1 MNDWLADALGL
12 TQVVPFINE
21 GEGANMGRIGLLP
34 ESVRLEVFVEQVKAA
49 YHVKGL
55 RVVARDLERPV
66 RKVAILGGDG
76 GDAFNDAKEAGA
88 DVFITGD
95 VYYHTAHD
103 MLAADLP
110 VIDPGHHIE
119 AIMKEKVA
127 GLINEWAVAEGWD
140 VKAIPSKLSTDP
152 FTFM

>member
-1 MNDWLADALGL
+1 
-12 TQVVPFINE
+12 
-21 GEGANMGRIGLLP
+21 
-34 ESVRLEVFVEQVKAA
+34 
-49 YHVKGL
+49 
-55 RVVARDLERPV
+55 
-66 RKVAILGGDG
+66 
-76 GDAFNDAKEAGA
+76 
-88 DVFITGD
+88 
-95 VYYHTAHD
+95 

-119 AIMKEKVA
+119 AIMKGKVA